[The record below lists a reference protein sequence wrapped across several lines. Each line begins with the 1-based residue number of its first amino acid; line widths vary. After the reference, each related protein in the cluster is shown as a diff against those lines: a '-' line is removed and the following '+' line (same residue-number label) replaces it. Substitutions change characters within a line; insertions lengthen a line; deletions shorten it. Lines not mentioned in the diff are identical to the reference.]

1 MIKKVRLVD
10 IADRLGLTKVSVS
23 KALRDHSDISA
34 ETRELVK
41 KTAAEMGY
49 TPNLVARS
57 LSSHRSH
64 TLGVVVPKI
73 AHTFFS
79 SVIEAVQEEA
89 TRRGYG
95 IVLAVSNEKAAL
107 ERQHIE
113 RLLSMRVDG
122 LLVSVTEEEPD
133 LHIYDRV
140 WQTGVPLIFF
150 DREIEGLGFGSVTVD
165 DRKAARQAVSH
176 TIGLGHREIIHIA
189 GTDKVGI
196 GRERRAGYEDALR
209 AHGIPVRE
217 ELIVS
222 GGFDEWYG
230 YRAMKEML
238 ARSTEPRAVFAVTQ
252 PVGIGVHGA
261 LVEAGRAESVYLVSF
276 GDEVIS
282 VFAPISNAY
291 LRQPTREMG
300 RRAVTL
306 LLEQIETGVR
316 PAQGE
321 EPHEVLGVEF
331 VMARSASIP
340 TG

>member
-1 MIKKVRLVD
+1 MNKKVRLVD

-34 ETRELVK
+34 ETRALVK
-41 KTAAEMGY
+41 KTALEMGY

-95 IVLAVSNEKAAL
+95 IVLAVSSEKAAL

-122 LLVSVTEEEPD
+122 LLVSVSAEAPD
-133 LHIYDRV
+133 LDIYARV
-140 WQTGVPLIFF
+140 RQMGVPLVFF
-150 DREIEGLGFGSVTVD
+150 DRNIGGLGFGSVTVD
-165 DRKAARQAVSH
+165 DRAAARQAVEH
-176 TIGLGHREIIHIA
+176 AIGLGHRDIVHIA
-189 GTDKVGI
+189 GTDAVGI

-217 ELIVS
+217 ELIVK
-222 GGFDEWYG
+222 GGFDAWYG
-230 YRAMKEML
+230 YRATRDLL
-238 ARSTEPRAVFAVTQ
+238 ARGVEPRAVFAVTQ

-261 LVEAGRAESVYLVSF
+261 LVEAGLAGSVYLVSF

-282 VFAPISNAY
+282 AFAPISNAY
-291 LRQPTREMG
+291 VRQPTREMG
-300 RRAVTL
+300 LRAVAML
-306 LLEQIETGVR
+306 VEQVENGVW
-316 PAQGE
+316 PAGGE
-321 EPHEVLGVEF
+321 QHEVLGVEL
-331 VMARSASIP
+331 VTDPSLAVAP
-340 TG
+340 